1 MPDAE
6 DALEPTADAEPPTRL
21 ITRLLGECA
30 EGDRDAFD
38 RLIGLVYD
46 DLRAIAHRRLAEE
59 RPDHTLNTEAL
70 VHEAYL
76 RLADQATATW
86 QHRAHFFALAATVIR
101 RILVDHARSRGAAK
115 RGGDVV
121 KVPLR
126 DDIDGQEPRA
136 VELLALDEALETLGR
151 RDERLRKVVDCR
163 FFGGMTMDDTAE
175 ALGVSLR
182 TAERDWTRA
191 RAYLYQALG
200 TDAS

>member
-1 MPDAE
+1 MHE
-6 DALEPTADAEPPTRL
+6 SEPQTRL
-21 ITRLLGECA
+21 ITALLGECSD
-30 EGDRDAFD
+30 GDRKAFD
-38 RLIGLVYD
+38 RLISLVYD

-86 QHRAHFFALAATVIR
+86 QHRAHFFALSATVIR
-101 RILVDHARSRGAAK
+101 RILVDHARAAGAAK
-115 RGGDVV
+115 RGGDAV

-126 DDIDGQEPRA
+126 DDLDGEEPRT

-151 RDERLRKVVDCR
+151 RDERLRRVVECR
-163 FFGGMTMDDTAE
+163 FFAGMTMGDTAE
-175 ALGVSLR
+175 AMGVSLR

-191 RAYLYQALG
+191 RAYLYETLRSPG
-200 TDAS
+200 EG